1 MGVTGGGDAR
11 RAGVLCMGSTDT
23 LASGAKGGGGDDAG
37 LETHASTTSL
47 SLCAS
52 GDEGGGDVPFDFSSR
67 SASPS
72 VPEPLTLCVGDVH
85 GVERDVVSNRDAQE
99 EEEEEVVV
107 VELVDESAR
116 TILSFDT
123 VNDILGGVA
132 DAEDRKK
139 EWSVCCGARPECPAC
154 TA

>member
-52 GDEGGGDVPFDFSSR
+52 GDEGGGVVPLDFSST

-72 VPEPLTLCVGDVH
+72 VPEPLTLCAGDVH
-85 GVERDVVSNRDAQE
+85 GVERDAVSNRDAQ
-99 EEEEEVVV
+99 EEVVV

-116 TILSFDT
+116 STLSFDT
-123 VNDILGGVA
+123 ANDILGGAA

-139 EWSVCCGARPECPAC
+139 EWSVC
-154 TA
+154 

>member
-11 RAGVLCMGSTDT
+11 RAGVLCMGFTAT

-52 GDEGGGDVPFDFSSR
+52 GDEGGGVVPLDFSST

-72 VPEPLTLCVGDVH
+72 VPEPLTLCAGDVH
-85 GVERDVVSNRDAQE
+85 GVERDAVSNRDAQ
-99 EEEEEVVV
+99 EEEVVV

-116 TILSFDT
+116 SILSFDT
-123 VNDILGGVA
+123 ANDILGGAA

-139 EWSVCCGARPECPAC
+139 EWSVC
-154 TA
+154 

>member
-11 RAGVLCMGSTDT
+11 RAGVLCMGFTAT

-52 GDEGGGDVPFDFSSR
+52 GDEGGGVVPLDFSST

-72 VPEPLTLCVGDVH
+72 VPEPLTLCAGDVH
-85 GVERDVVSNRDAQE
+85 GV
-99 EEEEEVVV
+99 
-107 VELVDESAR
+107 
-116 TILSFDT
+116 
-123 VNDILGGVA
+123 
-132 DAEDRKK
+132 
-139 EWSVCCGARPECPAC
+139 
-154 TA
+154 